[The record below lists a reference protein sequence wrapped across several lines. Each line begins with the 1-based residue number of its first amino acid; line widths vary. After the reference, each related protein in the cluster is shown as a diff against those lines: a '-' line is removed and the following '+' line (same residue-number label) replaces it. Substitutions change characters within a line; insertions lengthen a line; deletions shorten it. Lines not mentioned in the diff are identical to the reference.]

1 MRKPDNP
8 AAILGRRRWSETGDD
23 PREVGRLGGLAA
35 RGKSGRPRSSE
46 PRCPCGAM
54 TLKRAVAR
62 AHHC

>member
-1 MRKPDNP
+1 MAKKLSA

-35 RGKSGRPRSSE
+35 RGKSGRPRSTA

-54 TLKRAVAR
+54 TMKRAVAR